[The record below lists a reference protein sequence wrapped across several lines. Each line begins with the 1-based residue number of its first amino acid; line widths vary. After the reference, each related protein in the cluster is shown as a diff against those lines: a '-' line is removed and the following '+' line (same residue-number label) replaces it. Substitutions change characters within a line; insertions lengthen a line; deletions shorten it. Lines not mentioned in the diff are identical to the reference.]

1 MKRKKGRKGVVYL
14 MKIDNEKLRRKV
26 VKGDSMMLY
35 VKKIKKRENI

>member
-14 MKIDNEKLRRKV
+14 MKIDSEKLRRKV